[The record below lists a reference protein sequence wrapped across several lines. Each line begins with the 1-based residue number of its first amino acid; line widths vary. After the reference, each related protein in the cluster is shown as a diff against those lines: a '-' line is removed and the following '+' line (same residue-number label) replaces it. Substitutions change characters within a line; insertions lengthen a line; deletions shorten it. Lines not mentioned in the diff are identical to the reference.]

1 MHKIH
6 SYIIYLFTFFIGLM
20 YSYSQVPQNEVKAK
34 IELETIEG
42 SIKVTGM
49 VENLT
54 EIIKSATYK
63 LSVIK
68 NNVNNANGN
77 QSTNA
82 QEGVFTLNPRETQK
96 LSVTQISKGDEDN
109 IIVLLILYDENKQII
124 GKDRVVIGEEK
135 KKEDIVIP
143 IDGFEMKG
151 IVLDDTKTK
160 IGKDFYDK
168 YYYKYNDI
176 GINANKIVT
185 IGEEFSFGR
194 NTKIMITV
202 NNEIVYEFFSRP
214 EDDFIEAVAQESI
227 EATYYYLKE
236 LEQQS
241 KYFTQY

>member
-1 MHKIH
+1 MHNTH
-6 SYIIYLFTFFIGLM
+6 SYIFYLLTFFIGLAN
-20 YSYSQVPQNEVKAK
+20 SFSQVPQNEVKAK

-68 NNVNNANGN
+68 NNVNNADGN

-96 LSVTQISKGDEDN
+96 LSVTQLSKGDEDN

-135 KKEDIVIP
+135 KKRI
-143 IDGFEMKG
+143 
-151 IVLDDTKTK
+151 
-160 IGKDFYDK
+160 
-168 YYYKYNDI
+168 
-176 GINANKIVT
+176 
-185 IGEEFSFGR
+185 
-194 NTKIMITV
+194 
-202 NNEIVYEFFSRP
+202 
-214 EDDFIEAVAQESI
+214 
-227 EATYYYLKE
+227 
-236 LEQQS
+236 
-241 KYFTQY
+241 

>member
-1 MHKIH
+1 
-6 SYIIYLFTFFIGLM
+6 M

-135 KKEDIVIP
+135 KKRI
-143 IDGFEMKG
+143 
-151 IVLDDTKTK
+151 
-160 IGKDFYDK
+160 
-168 YYYKYNDI
+168 
-176 GINANKIVT
+176 
-185 IGEEFSFGR
+185 
-194 NTKIMITV
+194 
-202 NNEIVYEFFSRP
+202 
-214 EDDFIEAVAQESI
+214 
-227 EATYYYLKE
+227 
-236 LEQQS
+236 
-241 KYFTQY
+241 